1 MSLDGLGFRHVWLVD
16 FEFAAPPGERPDPVC
31 LVGRELRSGRT
42 LRIWQDRLRE
52 LPHAPYETGSDSV
65 LVTYY
70 GSAEVGCHLALGWL
84 PPANVLDLYVEFR
97 KLTNGRDL
105 PCGSGLLGALA
116 SYGLD
121 CMDAAE
127 KDNMRELALRGGP
140 WTADERKAL
149 LDYCEADVDALAKLL
164 PRMIPDIDIP
174 RALLRG
180 RYMIAAARIEHTG
193 VPIDMRAY
201 ATLGER
207 WSAIQDR
214 LIERIDRD
222 YRVFEGRTFKAARW
236 TQWLAK
242 NNIPWPELKSGG
254 LALDDDTF
262 REMARAYPQVAP
274 IRELRFS
281 LSKMRLAD
289 LAVGRDGRNRCL
301 LSAFR
306 ARTGRNQPS
315 NTRFIFGPAVW
326 LRGLI
331 RPAPGY
337 GLAYLDWAQQ
347 EFGIAAALSGDE
359 AMMAAYNSGDPYLA
373 FAKQAG
379 AVPADATK
387 ETHGNI
393 RNHFKACALAVLYG
407 MGPESLA
414 QRLQQPMCQARELLR
429 LHHET
434 YAKFWRWSDAA
445 VDYAMLTGHLFTV
458 FGWTLHVTPQ
468 TNARS
473 LRNFPMQ
480 ANGAEMLRLACCL
493 ATERGVSV
501 CAPVHDAILIESPL
515 PQLDEAIVE
524 AQKAMTDASA
534 EVLGGFRLRSD
545 AKIFR
550 YPDRYVDERGTRM
563 WAEVWAI
570 LQECGLKS
578 QSDHSRAR
586 LCEHATSSV
595 HQRTPALSYLLCPN
609 KGSQ

>member
-1 MSLDGLGFRHVWLVD
+1 VSLDGLGFRHVWLVD

-393 RNHFKACALAVLYG
+393 RDHFKACALAVLYG

-414 QRLQQPMCQARELLR
+414 QRLQQPVCQARELLR

-434 YAKFWRWSDAA
+434 YAKFWWWSDAA

-563 WAEVWAI
+563 WAEVWTI